1 MAAIA
6 GSVCVHV
13 VDDDPCI
20 LAEVSAWLS
29 RRGLAVTTFSTA
41 DAFLSALPT
50 LQPGCVLMD
59 LGMVPLDGC
68 AALLIMRDYPIDWPV
83 IMLSETAAADSADLC
98 MLAGA
103 DLHLVKDKDPAPL
116 LAAVETLSRGFAEA
130 RADDGVTCLSHAQP
144 IDAQAWHAHKHALC
158 RRFLQHLAPAKI
170 DIAER
175 SGDGPIGKARG

>member
-1 MAAIA
+1 MATAA
-6 GSVCVHV
+6 GRLCVHV
-13 VDDDPCI
+13 VDDDPRV
-20 LAEVSAWLS
+20 LADLAAWLS
-29 RRGLAVTTFSTA
+29 PRGFAVTTFPTA

-68 AALLIMRDYPIDWPV
+68 AVLLIMRDFPVDWPV
-83 IMLSETAAADSADLC
+83 IMLSDTAAADIPDLC

-103 DLHLVKDKDPAPL
+103 DLHLIKSSDPAPL

-130 RADDGVTCLSHAQP
+130 RGDEGVTCLYAQP
-144 IDAQAWHAHKHALC
+144 IDAQAWHAHKDALC

-170 DIAER
+170 DAAER
-175 SGDGPIGKARG
+175 ASDESIGKARG